1 MNTSQAS
8 QISYCLSGS
17 GLIAVI
23 FQLTLL
29 PRLLSTCD
37 LAKLYRFC
45 MSLYPIVFLLLPTLN
60 LIAWSGFDAASNSI
74 NPVTKGMLWIG
85 IAVILILVRF
95 AVIAYSYVTF
105 SFSSAKRL
113 ISTVISGLA

>member
-95 AVIAYSYVTF
+95 AVIAYS
-105 SFSSAKRL
+105 
-113 ISTVISGLA
+113 